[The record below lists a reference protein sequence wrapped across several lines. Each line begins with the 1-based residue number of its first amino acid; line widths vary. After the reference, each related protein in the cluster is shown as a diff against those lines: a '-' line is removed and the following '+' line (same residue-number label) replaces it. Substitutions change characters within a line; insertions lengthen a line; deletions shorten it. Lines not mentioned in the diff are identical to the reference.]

1 MYRKKRLTPYL
12 DRWRYKIQSA
22 GIRQS
27 AGRHGQHVRL
37 VTDGMDK
44 IQPIND
50 KGQACNAYIAARL
63 STKQTWEHGRGSNW
77 LLLYRQQ
84 PRRCFIFQLTTFAR
98 NARKKGG
105 GGDRVRDNTRR
116 RRTSIG
122 RVTDMRNC
130 TTMAIFSSSCSS
142 FAGKR
147 LSCRRNRQPR
157 VLNSLTADRRAVTR
171 GSDSSLPPSCP
182 ASS

>member
-1 MYRKKRLTPYL
+1 MFTRARIRTWLSLLLVIFKITINSTTLPRNVRFLRVRVALWTTGGSSRNSRGVKVPTAKHILYRKKRLTPYL

-84 PRRCFIFQLTTFAR
+84 PRRCFIFQLTTFAQLKR
-98 NARKKGG
+98 EKK
-105 GGDRVRDNTRR
+105 RR
-116 RRTSIG
+116 RRRS
-122 RVTDMRNC
+122 
-130 TTMAIFSSSCSS
+130 
-142 FAGKR
+142 
-147 LSCRRNRQPR
+147 RQR
-157 VLNSLTADRRAVTR
+157 
-171 GSDSSLPPSCP
+171 
-182 ASS
+182 